1 MSLRENH
8 SNRSL
13 FITSTIIKVI
23 VAFTGLADPISWQ
36 VRLTYLDRWI
46 AIISIRVEV
55 GLRDVHSFVILGLPH
70 PTLPHLL
77 KPMPC
82 TREAFPTHSDQQG
95 PIVDTIGWDATLAKL
110 WVKGSIKGVS

>member
-36 VRLTYLDRWI
+36 VRLTSMDR
-46 AIISIRVEV
+46 
-55 GLRDVHSFVILGLPH
+55 
-70 PTLPHLL
+70 
-77 KPMPC
+77 
-82 TREAFPTHSDQQG
+82 
-95 PIVDTIGWDATLAKL
+95 
-110 WVKGSIKGVS
+110 